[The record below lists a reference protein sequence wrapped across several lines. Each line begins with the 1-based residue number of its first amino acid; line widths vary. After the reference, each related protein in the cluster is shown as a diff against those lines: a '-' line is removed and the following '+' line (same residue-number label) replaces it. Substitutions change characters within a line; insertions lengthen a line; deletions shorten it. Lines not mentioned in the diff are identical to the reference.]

1 MPPSFGPSGLAP
13 SSHSLPAGTSLPR
26 EFGQR
31 RPAEGDRWPMA
42 TAAAVIL
49 GLSIT
54 LWFALIQAG
63 RLAAGLVG
71 L

>member
-1 MPPSFGPSGLAP
+1 MPPSVGSSGLAS
-13 SSHSLPAGTSLPR
+13 SSHPVPAGTPLPR

-42 TAAAVIL
+42 TAAAVIS

-54 LWFALIQAG
+54 LWFALIQGG
-63 RLAAGLVG
+63 RMAVG
-71 L
+71 LIGQ